1 MDSQEKSVSDDM
13 SGEKISS
20 KKATKRAKMRAVE
33 AKAPKVKSSCRN
45 CSERNKS

>member
-20 KKATKRAKMRAVE
+20 KRAKMRAVE